1 MKSIHGGDIY
11 NNKVNM
17 DFSVNINPLGIPH
30 SVKEAM
36 SDALSYADRY
46 PDMACSGLKKA
57 ISEYFTQQLV
67 VIGTGDPQYEN
78 MFRHYAWKYPDRVS
92 ANICYSDDLAHKLYA
107 AADAFLMPSRFEPCG
122 LTQLISFRYGTVP
135 IVRETGGLKDTVKP
149 YNEYENSGDGF
160 SFSNYNAD
168 EMLAVINYSK
178 HIFFDKKREWNQ
190 IVDRGMAND
199 FSWNASKF
207 KYEGLYNYL
216 IGE

>member
-1 MKSIHGGDIY
+1 M
-11 NNKVNM
+11 
-17 DFSVNINPLGIPH
+17 L
-30 SVKEAM
+30 
-36 SDALSYADRY
+36 
-46 PDMACSGLKKA
+46 
-57 ISEYFTQQLV
+57 
-67 VIGTGDPQYEN
+67 
-78 MFRHYAWKYPDRVS
+78 FR
-92 ANICYSDDLAHKLYA
+92 
-107 AADAFLMPSRFEPCG
+107 SRFEPCG

>member
-1 MKSIHGGDIY
+1 M
-11 NNKVNM
+11 V
-17 DFSVNINPLGIPH
+17 L
-30 SVKEAM
+30 
-36 SDALSYADRY
+36 
-46 PDMACSGLKKA
+46 
-57 ISEYFTQQLV
+57 
-67 VIGTGDPQYEN
+67 GTGEERYEN
-78 MFRHYAWKYPDRVS
+78 MFRHFDWKYGDKVS
-92 ANICYSDDLAHKLYA
+92 ANIYYSDALSLNIYA
-107 AADAFLMPSRFEPCG
+107 ACDAYLMPSLFEPCG
-122 LTQLISFRYGTVP
+122 LSQLIALRYGTVP
-135 IVRETGGLKDTVKP
+135 IVRETGGLKDTVQP

-216 IGE
+216 IGEKNIMVKLWIMHNILPRHSWRGIFYLIYD

>member
-1 MKSIHGGDIY
+1 MHGNTLTEFRQIY
-11 NNKVNM
+11 VTPM
-17 DFSVNINPLGIPH
+17 IWLTSSMRLLMH
-30 SVKEAM
+30 
-36 SDALSYADRY
+36 
-46 PDMACSGLKKA
+46 
-57 ISEYFTQQLV
+57 
-67 VIGTGDPQYEN
+67 
-78 MFRHYAWKYPDRVS
+78 
-92 ANICYSDDLAHKLYA
+92 
-107 AADAFLMPSRFEPCG
+107 FLMPSRFEPCG